1 MLNYIITF
9 LGLQF
14 QRRSRHLEFAFYVA
28 ISLVVLLCFINVFC
42 YFMGYYIKDLP
53 IIVKKYPV
61 LKLINLAY
69 KSPRILLI
77 LEALIGFT
85 GLIGLIYCGFSP
97 LFREYSNS
105 LFIGYYAQ
113 TLVFIFSLAGGVG
126 GGGGVVWWQGGG
138 FVEISVY

>member
-1 MLNYIITF
+1 
-9 LGLQF
+9 
-14 QRRSRHLEFAFYVA
+14 
-28 ISLVVLLCFINVFC
+28 
-42 YFMGYYIKDLP
+42 MGYYIKDLP

>member
-1 MLNYIITF
+1 
-9 LGLQF
+9 
-14 QRRSRHLEFAFYVA
+14 
-28 ISLVVLLCFINVFC
+28 
-42 YFMGYYIKDLP
+42 MGYYIKDLP

-97 LFREYSNS
+97 LFR
-105 LFIGYYAQ
+105 
-113 TLVFIFSLAGGVG
+113 
-126 GGGGVVWWQGGG
+126 
-138 FVEISVY
+138 